1 MNCPLCQ
8 SPSNHFY
15 RQITREFY
23 FCSTC
28 FAVFLDVKN
37 YFNEEEEQ
45 KHYENHNND
54 VLDAGYQQFVSPIVN
69 AIQKDFTPNDVG
81 LDFGSGTNSVIV
93 KLLRDSEFQIAEFD
107 PFFSNNSLVLEKK
120 YDYISCCEVIEHFH
134 RPRKEFEKLYD
145 LLLPNGKLYCMT
157 DMFDAKKN
165 FDTWYYK
172 NDHTHVFFYHEKTIA
187 WIAKK
192 IGFSNFHIEGRLIV
206 FEK

>member
-15 RQITREFY
+15 SQNTREFY

-28 FAVFLDVKN
+28 FAVFLDNKN
-37 YFNEEEEQ
+37 YFSEKEEQ

-54 VLDAGYQQFVSPIVN
+54 IFDKGYQQFASPITN
-69 AIQKDFTPNDVG
+69 AIQRDFKPQHQG
-81 LDFGSGTNSVIV
+81 LDYGSGTNSVIV
-93 KLLRDSEFQIAEFD
+93 KMLKDSAYHILEYD
-107 PFFSNNSLVLEKK
+107 PFFSNTISLLNQQ
-120 YDYISCCEVIEHFH
+120 YDYISCCEVMEHFH
-134 RPRKEFEKLYD
+134 HPKKEFEKLYN

-157 DMFDAKKN
+157 DLFDETKN

-172 NDHTHVFFYHEKTIA
+172 NDHSHVFFYHAKTIA
-187 WIAKK
+187 WIAKT
-192 IGFSNFHIEGRLIV
+192 IGFSNYSIEGRLIL

>member
-28 FAVFLDVKN
+28 FALFLDVKN

-45 KHYENHNND
+45 KQYENQNND

-120 YDYISCCEVIEHFH
+120 I
-134 RPRKEFEKLYD
+134 
-145 LLLPNGKLYCMT
+145 
-157 DMFDAKKN
+157 
-165 FDTWYYK
+165 
-172 NDHTHVFFYHEKTIA
+172 
-187 WIAKK
+187 
-192 IGFSNFHIEGRLIV
+192 
-206 FEK
+206 

>member
-15 RQITREFY
+15 SQNTREFY

-28 FAVFLDVKN
+28 FAVFLDNKN
-37 YFNEEEEQ
+37 YFSEKEEQ

-54 VLDAGYQQFVSPIVN
+54 IFDKGYQQFASPITN
-69 AIQKDFTPNDVG
+69 AIQRDFKPQHQG
-81 LDFGSGTNSVIV
+81 LDYCSGTNSVIV
-93 KLLRDSEFQIAEFD
+93 KMLKDSAYHISEYD
-107 PFFSNNSLVLEKK
+107 PFFSNTISLLNQQ
-120 YDYISCCEVIEHFH
+120 YDYISCCEVMEHFH
-134 RPRKEFEKLYD
+134 HPKKEFEKLYN

-157 DMFDAKKN
+157 DLFDETKN

-172 NDHTHVFFYHEKTIA
+172 NDHSHVFFYHAKTIA
-187 WIAKK
+187 WIAKT
-192 IGFSNFHIEGRLIV
+192 IGFSNYSIEGRLIL